1 VRGQPRP
8 SCLLFLAVLGSG
20 CGSVEEAPPG
30 LTLEIE
36 GTVAVSEKY
45 LRGELEEEIR
55 EAYATGLRKSAVDDL
70 AFEVE
75 RVYRSRG
82 FAFVETE
89 YEVSSGRGVV
99 KVREGPRVL
108 VEEVRFQ
115 GNESIPSRDLD
126 DLLRS
131 PRAGLLGLLGR
142 RVYIE
147 KDVAALQGAVEDA
160 YFDRGFPDA
169 RVKQPVTR
177 FVDERRGA
185 VIGVE
190 LSEGPQQIL
199 EEIDLS
205 GVPEEEREEL
215 SKRFEHL
222 IGSAYVPRLRYE
234 VTSGVEER
242 FSELGHPDARAEAL
256 EVRGAPSGGGRRVP
270 VALKVQAVRGPA
282 ARVRNIMVRGAV
294 ETDPDYV
301 KSRVL
306 LKEGDLWDG
315 AAARKSFRRLFGTGL
330 FRSVSVRLEPRDPDL
345 AESALEDRDLLI
357 EVEEGPSIET
367 FFEVG
372 FGSYDLL
379 RGKIGVREKNLF
391 GTGLIGRAEV
401 LGSIRGIQGT
411 LGVTDPWFLRSE
423 WSADLPVTL
432 LHREE
437 PSFTIDEAKVGLRL
451 TRPILEHLVGGAAYR
466 FSLSRVDELEVDDP
480 AEEDPDLRLGAL
492 GPFLDLDTRDDLF
505 VPSGGVRA
513 RVFGEVGGPY
523 LGGEIHFL
531 HGGISGSHYVQ
542 LGEGTVL
549 AGTASTEWIV
559 PIAAT
564 DLIPIQERLFS
575 GGENTVRSFQ
585 QSELG
590 PREEDG
596 DPLGGEV
603 KNLLSAEL
611 RQRIVG
617 ELGAAFFVDY
627 GNVARRASKPF
638 RDFRPAVGIGL
649 RYNLPIG
656 PVRVDVG
663 FNPARRDDE
672 DLVVVHVAVGMP
684 Y

>member
-1 VRGQPRP
+1 MARARR
-8 SCLLFLAVLGSG
+8 LLLLSVITGG

-36 GTVAVSEKY
+36 GTVGISEDD
-45 LRGELEEEIR
+45 LRDELAEEIR
-55 EAYATGLRKSAVDDL
+55 EAHAKGLRKSAVDDL
-70 AFEVE
+70 AFEIE

-89 YEVSSGRGVV
+89 YEVSGGRAVV
-99 KVREGPRVL
+99 NVREGQQVL
-108 VEEVRFQ
+108 VEEVQFR
-115 GNESIPSRDLD
+115 GNESIASRDLE
-126 DLLRS
+126 DLLLSQRS
-131 PRAGLLGLLGR
+131 GLLGLFGK
-142 RVYIE
+142 RVYIQ
-147 KDVAALQGAVEDA
+147 KDVAGLRRAIEDA
-160 YFDRGFPDA
+160 YSDRGFPDA
-169 RVKQPVTR
+169 RVDEPIPR
-177 FVDERRGA
+177 FVDGSRGA
-185 VIGVE
+185 VIRVDI
-190 LSEGPQQIL
+190 SEGPQHVL

-215 SKRFEHL
+215 ARRFEHL
-222 IGSAYVPRLRYE
+222 IGSAYVPRVRLE

-242 FSELGHPDARAEAL
+242 FSELGHPDASAEAVEL
-256 EVRGAPSGGGRRVP
+256 RGAPKEGGRRVP
-270 VALKVQAVRGPA
+270 VALRVRAVKGPA
-282 ARVRNIMVRGAV
+282 ARIRNVIVRGAV

-301 KSRVL
+301 RSRVVL
-306 LKEGDLWDG
+306 DEGDLWDG
-315 AAARKSFRRLFGTGL
+315 AAARESFRRLFGTGL
-330 FRSVSVRLEPRDPDL
+330 FRTASIRLEPRDPDQP
-345 AESALEDRDLLI
+345 ASNLEDRDLLI
-357 EVEEGPSIET
+357 EVEESPSIET

-379 RGKIGVREKNLF
+379 RGKVGVREKNLF
-391 GTGLIGRAEV
+391 GTGLIGRGEV

-423 WSADLPVTL
+423 WTADLPITI

-437 PSFTIDEAKVGLRL
+437 PSFTIEEAKVGLRL
-451 TRPILEHLVGGAAYR
+451 TRPIVEHLTGGGAYR

-480 AEEDPDLRLGAL
+480 AEEDPDLRVGAL
-492 GPFLDLDTRDDLF
+492 GPFLELDTRDELF
-505 VPSGGVRA
+505 VPSRGVRA

-531 HGGISGSHYVQ
+531 HGGVSASHYLQ
-542 LGEGTVL
+542 IIEGTVL
-549 AGTASTEWIV
+549 AGTAATEWIV
-559 PIAAT
+559 PIADT

-575 GGENTVRSFQ
+575 GGENTVRSFR

-590 PREEDG
+590 PRDEDG

-603 KNLLSAEL
+603 RNLVSAEL

-617 ELGAAFFVDY
+617 ELAAAVFFDY
-627 GNVARRASKPF
+627 GNVARTASKPL
-638 RDFRPAVGIGL
+638 RDFRPAVGVGL

-663 FNPARRDDE
+663 FNPARHEDE
-672 DLVVVHVAVGMP
+672 DLLVVHIAVGMP